1 MRYYSD
7 VTKKVYNTEK
17 DLILDERK
25 AKEDEL
31 QKQLQKQEAEK
42 AKKAERTARAKEV
55 EKALKDASEAQT
67 KALAL
72 LRKFSKDYGYYHMSV
87 HTNDEDKTE
96 DNNTTKNSVN
106 SLLNLINSFIDMSF

>member
-25 AKEDEL
+25 AKEYE
-31 QKQLQKQEAEK
+31 LQKQEAEK

-96 DNNTTKNSVN
+96 DDNTTKNSVN